1 METNVQD
8 FDRAQALAV
17 FTRRLSALVDIG
29 VRLYDCMLTISKDG
43 PAPYSEFAAGLVARW
58 DRGDDRVTL
67 SDAMVE
73 RSDLFSRFY
82 VNTVRWGEIGG
93 ILEVSFGQL
102 AELAEASLRVWTRT
116 GKPSGWFWLLDPAHA
131 AVPRDWSE
139 IDARQQKLILMLW
152 SRSLGLML
160 AAGVPFAM
168 ALETAAD
175 LLPEAQRQWMN
186 ETTAETF
193 KQHRKISD
201 ALAESGFIPPFL
213 VMMMS
218 IGEVAGNLD
227 DVLEKAALAYEHEL
241 EIELT

>member
-1 METNVQD
+1 METNVQG

-17 FTRRLSALVDIG
+17 FTRRLSALADIG
-29 VRLYDCMLTISKDG
+29 VRLGDCMVTLSKDG
-43 PAPYSEFAAGLVARW
+43 PAPYSEFAADLAARW
-58 DRGDDRVTL
+58 SREEPFVTL
-67 SDAMVE
+67 SDAMME
-73 RSDLFSRFY
+73 RPDLFSPFY

-93 ILEVSFGQL
+93 ILQDALGQL
-102 AELAEASLRVWTRT
+102 AELAEASLRVWTRS

-160 AAGVPFAM
+160 AAGVGFAM
-168 ALETAAD
+168 ALKTAAD

-193 KQHRKISD
+193 KQNSKISD

-213 VMMMS
+213 VTMMG

-241 EIELT
+241 EIELS

>member
-8 FDRAQALAV
+8 VDRAQALAV
-17 FTRRLSALVDIG
+17 FTRRLSALADIG
-29 VRLYDCMLTISKDG
+29 VPLWRCMVTISEDG
-43 PAPYSEFAAGLVARW
+43 PAPYSEFAASLAARW
-58 DRGDDRVTL
+58 NREDPVTL
-67 SDAMVE
+67 SDAMSE
-73 RSDLFSRFY
+73 RPDLFSPFY

-93 ILEVSFGQL
+93 ILQDALGQL
-102 AELAEASLRVWTRT
+102 AELAEASLRVWTRS
-116 GKPSGWFWLLDPAHA
+116 GKPSGWFWLLDPAHT

-160 AAGVPFAM
+160 AAGVGFAM
-168 ALETAAD
+168 ALKTAAD

-193 KQHRKISD
+193 KQNSKISD

-213 VMMMS
+213 VTMMG

-241 EIELT
+241 EIELS